1 MSWRPAQDNEE
12 PAPAWPEPTLRK
24 DNDEAEPDLGPYKDA
39 YDAASPETQDAIRA
53 ALERKDP
60 DTPLLYELLGSGTP
74 PFKMPQDAADY
85 QDPPVET
92 ELGRPSP
99 GDWERGG
106 GGPEENPDWQGCKNC
121 EYYYEG
127 AGGSQICSKIR
138 GEVHPDG
145 WCRLWQSIN
154 EEPQNESA

>member
-1 MSWRPAQDNEE
+1 MVWVSGRSRARAETTRSMSWRPSQDNEKS
-12 PAPAWPEPTLRK
+12 APEWPEPTLRK

-39 YDAASPETQDAIRA
+39 YDAAPPETQEAIQA

-85 QDPPVET
+85 TDE
-92 ELGRPSP
+92 SP
-99 GDWERGG
+99 KDE
-106 GGPEENPDWQGCKNC
+106 QACQNC
-121 EYYYEG
+121 EFFYVG
-127 AGGSQICSKIR
+127 ADGKGICSQVR
-138 GEVHPDG
+138 GEVVGPG

-154 EEPQNESA
+154 EESDNESA